1 MWALIISISCSVA
14 VSVLLKLARH
24 QRIDVAQ
31 AIAFNYLTAV
41 TLTLLLLKPQ
51 PLHALAHGT
60 TSSYALMIALG
71 VLLPSVFIIMAKAV
85 QRAGIV
91 LSDAAQRLSLVIPL
105 IAAAT
110 LFGET
115 IQGNKLIG
123 ITLGFLA
130 LGCLSIGSK
139 ENTNQGHNQSVIW
152 LLGVW
157 LGYGVIDILFKQ
169 LAKSGAGFSSY
180 LLITFTLAGILLFIK
195 LLKDGVIWQRRNALA
210 GVLLGVLNFSNI
222 YFYIRA
228 HQLFPDNPTLVFT
241 TMNIGVITLGTLT
254 GAVFFKER
262 LHAFSIAGLF
272 FALGAIWMLIP

>member
-14 VSVLLKLARH
+14 VSVLLKLTRH

-41 TLTLLLLKPQ
+41 ALTLLLLNPQ
-51 PLHALAHGT
+51 PVQLFTHGS
-60 TSSYALMIALG
+60 TSSYALIIALG
-71 VLLPSVFIIMAKAV
+71 VLLPSVFLVMARAV
-85 QRAGIV
+85 DKAGIV
-91 LSDAAQRLSLVIPL
+91 LSDAAQRLSLIIPL
-105 IAAAT
+105 IAAVT

-115 IQGNKLIG
+115 LRSCNLLG
-123 ITLGFLA
+123 ITLGFIA

-139 ENTNQGHNQSVIW
+139 ENANQSNQGIIW

-169 LAKSGAGFSSY
+169 LAKSGAGFSSN
-180 LLITFTLAGILLFIK
+180 LLITFTLAGILLFTK
-195 LLKDGVIWQRRNALA
+195 LFINGAVWQRRNALA

-228 HQLFPDNPTLVFT
+228 HQLYPENPTLVFT
-241 TMNIGVITLGTLT
+241 TMNIGVISLGTLI
-254 GAVFFKER
+254 GAVCFKER
-262 LHAFSIAGLF
+262 LHAFSFAGLF
-272 FALGAIWMLIP
+272 FALGAIWILIP

>member
-24 QRIDVAQ
+24 KHIDVAQ
-31 AIAFNYLTAV
+31 AIAFNYLTAI
-41 TLTLLLLKPQ
+41 TLTVLLLSPKP
-51 PLHALAHGT
+51 LEVITHGS
-60 TSSYALMIALG
+60 TSSYALIIALG

-85 QRAGIV
+85 QHAGIV

-110 LFGET
+110 LFGEA

-130 LGCLSIGSK
+130 LGCLSLGSK
-139 ENTNQGHNQSVIW
+139 ENTNKSNNQGVMW
-152 LLGVW
+152 LVGVW

-180 LLITFTLAGILLFIK
+180 LLITFALAGVLLFIK
-195 LLKDGVIWQRRNALA
+195 LFRDGVVWQRRHALA

-241 TMNIGVITLGTLT
+241 AMNIGVITLGTLT

-262 LHAFSIAGLF
+262 LHAFSVAGLF